1 MSGEG
6 VSSSLFFG
14 EPTRLSG
21 FAVGAPFS
29 VPDADP
35 PDGFRSVLGLDATR
49 PGAKD
54 KRPAGGR
61 AAAELVLEAADDV
74 EGCRVVLEAGRLGG
88 PMDGRLAPTDGRGAL
103 TPAEAT
109 RAFDGVAVRELEVLD
124 EAVASCLVGD
134 LVGDLT
140 RLEGRDPLGTG
151 LGLGAFRLILLPR
164 AGSLVALVRALPD
177 VNMLLGRPPFLAVGP
192 GAGFGGGWATTVT
205 ALGRQNM
212 PRPMPPHSK

>member
-6 VSSSLFFG
+6 ASSSLFFG
-14 EPTRLSG
+14 ELTDLSRFG
-21 FAVGAPFS
+21 VGAPFS

-61 AAAELVLEAADDV
+61 AAAELVLEVVDDV

-88 PMDGRLAPTDGRGAL
+88 PMEGRPAPTDGRGAL
-103 TPAEAT
+103 TPTEAT
-109 RAFDGVAVRELEVLD
+109 RAFDGVAVRELEALD

-134 LVGDLT
+134 LVGDW
-140 RLEGRDPLGTG
+140 
-151 LGLGAFRLILLPR
+151 
-164 AGSLVALVRALPD
+164 LVAYQHRARSDGDRANGQGQRDYLYTPSLGWRAVRP
-177 VNMLLGRPPFLAVGP
+177 
-192 GAGFGGGWATTVT
+192 
-205 ALGRQNM
+205 
-212 PRPMPPHSK
+212 